1 MAGRVEGKVAI
12 VTGGASGIGRATA
25 IKFAKEG
32 AKVAVVDVVVPGGEE
47 TAHMVQKAG
56 GDVIFIKTDTSKR
69 EEVEAMVKKTVSK
82 FGRLDCAFNNAG
94 VGVGSGGAPAHLID
108 EGYFDRVLSINLKGT
123 WYCMKFEIPE
133 MLKNP
138 PKLKLPQGEYGKGV
152 IVNTSSMHG
161 ILGYPN
167 GTAYQASK
175 AAVLQISRV
184 AAVDYCTKGIRVMAL
199 IPGPIKTGMSA
210 AFIKSNPQGEAIVG
224 SLASMLRMGEPEE
237 VAGPVV
243 FLCSDEASY
252 MTGSFI
258 AVDGGALIPTPPTPK
273 TS

>member
-1 MAGRVEGKVAI
+1 MIE
-12 VTGGASGIGRATA
+12 
-25 IKFAKEG
+25 
-32 AKVAVVDVVVPGGEE
+32 
-47 TAHMVQKAG
+47 KAG
-56 GDVIFIKTDTSKR
+56 GDVIFIAADTSKR
-69 EEVEAMVKKTVSK
+69 EDVEALVKKTIAK
-82 FGRLDCAFNNAG
+82 YGRLDCAFNNAG
-94 VGVGSGGAPAHLID
+94 VGVGAGGAPVHEID
-108 EGYFDRVLSINLKGT
+108 EEYLDRVLSINLKGT
-123 WYCMKFEIPE
+123 WYCMKYEIPE

-138 PKLKLPQGEYGKGV
+138 PKLTLPQGEYGKGV

-175 AAVLQISRV
+175 SAVLQMSKV

-199 IPGPIKTGMSA
+199 VPGPIKTGMSA

-224 SLASMLRMGEPEE
+224 SLTPMLRMGEPEE

-243 FLCSDEASY
+243 FICSDEASY
-252 MTGSFI
+252 MTGSYI
-258 AVDGGALIPTPPTPK
+258 AVDGGSLIPTPPTPK